1 MGKENDRVE
10 LSSLIKSL
18 RSELTKAQKEGEG
31 QDLRFTVDSIELELQ
46 VTTTDQAGGGGG
58 VKFWVFNA
66 SGKVDVSEAS
76 MQKMKLSMKL
86 AESEDGTTQ
95 QISHTTQKPK

>member
-1 MGKENDRVE
+1 MGKDDDRVE
-10 LSSLIKSL
+10 LSRLIKSL

-46 VTTTDQAGGGGG
+46 VTTTGKDGGEVG

-86 AESEDGTTQ
+86 AESKGGSTP
-95 QISHTTQKPK
+95 QINDETEKPI

>member
-1 MGKENDRVE
+1 MVKENDRVE

-46 VTTTDQAGGGGG
+46 VTTTGRAGGEGG

-66 SGKVDVSEAS
+66 KGKVDVSKAS

-86 AESEDGTTQ
+86 AESEDGTTPL
-95 QISHTTQKPK
+95 IGHETQKPK